1 MTGHDDMPSGH
12 VQAAVTFVGGGL
24 AEEHAGSRM
33 RGEFVGSRG
42 TEVGVAEAVEHTEG
56 RVIQELLT

>member
-1 MTGHDDMPSGH
+1 MPSGH